1 MAQMCVGGLS
11 GSTGRLKMLEPVS
24 HKATKTARANEAKIA
39 LLSCDLKQP

>member
-24 HKATKTARANEAKIA
+24 HKANKTARANEAKIA